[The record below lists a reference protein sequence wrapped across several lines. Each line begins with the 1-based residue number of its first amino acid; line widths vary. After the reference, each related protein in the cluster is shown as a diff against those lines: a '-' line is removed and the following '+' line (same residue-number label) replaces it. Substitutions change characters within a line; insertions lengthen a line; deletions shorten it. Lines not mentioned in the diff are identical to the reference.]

1 MTNNDQ
7 QIVIRLVQMHH
18 KSVVSLLSI
27 LQIRRYDKG
36 NALATRHLL
45 LLIYCLLFEKWIFRN
60 GQSVQF
66 AMISITFFVAIIST

>member
-1 MTNNDQ
+1 MTMTNNDQ

-45 LLIYCLLFEKWIFRN
+45 LLIYCL
-60 GQSVQF
+60 V
-66 AMISITFFVAIIST
+66 